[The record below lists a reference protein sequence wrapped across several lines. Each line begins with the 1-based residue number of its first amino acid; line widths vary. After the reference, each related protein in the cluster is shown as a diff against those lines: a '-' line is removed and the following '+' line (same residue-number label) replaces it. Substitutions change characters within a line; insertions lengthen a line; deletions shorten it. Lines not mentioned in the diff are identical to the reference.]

1 MSKGLS
7 PGARTCNRV
16 GHPPPAPVRMEDVA
30 RIAGVSVITV
40 SRAVREPDRVAAG
53 ARSRIMSAIAD
64 VGYVPNLVAGTLKSR
79 RSGFVAGVIPS
90 VTPSSPTSR
99 AA

>member
-1 MSKGLS
+1 
-7 PGARTCNRV
+7 
-16 GHPPPAPVRMEDVA
+16 MEDVA